1 MNIHFSTLTGETVFT
16 FFKPRKK
23 LFLGDG
29 GDSSGG
35 GDGDDESPNRS
46 IEKIVTIDNGF
57 R

>member
-16 FFKPRKK
+16 FLRSRKK
-23 LFLGDG
+23 LFLDDG
-29 GDSSGG
+29 GDSCGG
-35 GDGDDESPNRS
+35 GDDESPNRS